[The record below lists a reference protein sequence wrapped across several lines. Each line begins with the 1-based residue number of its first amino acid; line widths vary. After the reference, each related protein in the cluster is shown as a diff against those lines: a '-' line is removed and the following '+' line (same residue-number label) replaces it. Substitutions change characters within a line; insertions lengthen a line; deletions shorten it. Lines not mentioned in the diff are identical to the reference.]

1 MKLASITIFAAL
13 MLGTIAQAQD
23 FVPFVIPMTPN
34 EKSLITL
41 ASPPIP
47 TGGQP
52 MTVRDGHF
60 FVGDKRF
67 RVWGVN
73 LCFGASFPTHADAER
88 LAARLAAG
96 GVNSVRFHH
105 MDTSAWPN
113 GILDPK
119 DLSKLHPEAVERLD
133 YLINELAKRGIYA
146 NVNLHVGAKAS
157 KWLGLPDPGTDYDKI
172 VDLFT
177 PEIFEAQKK
186 YARDLLGHENPYRKM
201 RPADDPAVGFVEI
214 TNEDSFFMWDG
225 PQRLPGL
232 PEFYAK
238 ILRGKYIEW
247 LKKEYGSADKLREA
261 WAKGAEPLGDSLITD
276 PDFKVAAAD
285 AKTPHWDLE
294 QHAPAAAKATPLAD
308 MPHAVRLEVSK
319 VSGTDWHLQFRFN
332 PIRVESG
339 RYYTLTFRARADQP
353 RQLAYGVGMNHEPWQ
368 TLGLWGGAAL
378 TKEWKTFSAGFLA
391 TATDDVARLSFTIG
405 NAAGAL
411 EIADVVLAPGG
422 REGLRKGESLEEGS
436 VALFSQGGETLAR
449 GTDRIRFLADTE
461 KAYFDGMRTFLKK
474 DLGLKALVTGTIVFG
489 PAGLWAQ
496 SGMDYI
502 DGHSYWR
509 HPSFP
514 GRAWDMSNWIVD
526 QSAMVDHPGG
536 TLPALAAQRVAGK
549 PYTVSEYLHPAPNDY
564 QAECV
569 PEIASFA
576 AAQDWDG
583 IWLFAYSHRGGPID
597 SDHFT
602 SFFDIDANPAKWGFM
617 PAGAVIFR
625 DGGIAPLAAETLISV
640 KGADGPEKE
649 LARLALA
656 RGNDMWGAIQAVN
669 GVKWEDLMQARLAVT
684 LAGQTGATQGDGNHG
699 FGIRWQKTPEGKGSF
714 TAQGKAGNVCVGHP
728 PQDGWGRL
736 EVESPAFAV
745 VATAPLDGKPGTQ
758 SERIL
763 LTACGRCEN
772 TDMQFSAD
780 RRTVGT
786 NWGKG
791 PVRIEAVKGSLP
803 LPPGK
808 WKCQALAPDGTAS
821 AEVKLEYDAPGG
833 CQILKLS
840 PEYKT
845 MWYLLTPAK

>member
-1 MKLASITIFAAL
+1 
-13 MLGTIAQAQD
+13 
-23 FVPFVIPMTPN
+23 
-34 EKSLITL
+34 
-41 ASPPIP
+41 
-47 TGGQP
+47 
-52 MTVRDGHF
+52 
-60 FVGDKRF
+60 
-67 RVWGVN
+67 
-73 LCFGASFPTHADAER
+73 
-88 LAARLAAG
+88 
-96 GVNSVRFHH
+96 
-105 MDTSAWPN
+105 MDTQAWPS

-119 DLSKLHPEAVERLD
+119 NLSKLHPEAVERLD

-201 RPADDPAVGFVEI
+201 RLADDPAVGFVEI

-225 PQRLPGL
+225 PQRLSAL

-247 LKKEYGSADKLREA
+247 LKKEYGSSDKLRDA
-261 WAKGAEPLGDSLITD
+261 WAKGAEPLGENLVTD

-285 AKTPHWDLE
+285 VKTPHWDLE

-308 MPHAVRLEVSK
+308 PPRRAVRLEVGK
-319 VSGTDWHLQFRFN
+319 VSGTDWHVQFRFN
-332 PIRVESG
+332 PIKVESG
-339 RYYTLTFRARADQP
+339 RYYTLTFRARADEP
-353 RQLAYGVGMNHEPWQ
+353 RQLTYGVGMNHEPWSG
-368 TLGLWGGAAL
+368 LGLWGGASL
-378 TKEWKTFSAGFLA
+378 TKEWTTFSAGFLA

-405 NAAGAL
+405 NATGAL

-436 VALFSQGGETLAR
+436 VVLFSQGGETLAR

-496 SGMDYI
+496 SDMDYI

-509 HPSFP
+509 HPEFP
-514 GRAWDMSNWIVD
+514 GRAWDMNNWIVD
-526 QSAMVDHPGG
+526 QSAMVDRPGG

-549 PYTVSEYLHPAPNDY
+549 PYTVSEYNHPAPNDF

-569 PEIASFA
+569 PEIAAFA

-583 IWLFAYSHRGGPID
+583 IWLFAYSHRGGPLD
-597 SDHFT
+597 ADHFT
-602 SFFDIDANPAKWGFM
+602 SFFDMDANPAKWGFM
-617 PAGAVIFR
+617 PAGAIIFR
-625 DGGIAPLAAETLISV
+625 DGGIAPLSGETLISV

-649 LARLALA
+649 LARLALE
-656 RGNDMWGAIQAVN
+656 RGNDMWGAIQAVK

-684 LAGQTGATQGDGNHG
+684 LTGQTGATPGDAKPGTAV
-699 FGIRWQKTPEGKGSF
+699 RWQKPPEGKGCF
-714 TAQGKAGNVCVGHP
+714 MAMGDEGAVFVGYMARS
-728 PQDGWGRL
+728 DRKT
-736 EVESPAFAV
+736 ESPTFAAIAM
-745 VATAPLDGKPGTQ
+745 VALDGKPWTQ
-758 SERIL
+758 SQAVL
-763 LTACGRCEN
+763 LTACVRCEN

-786 NWGKG
+786 RWGKG
-791 PVRIEAVKGSLP
+791 PVRIEAVKGSFALP
-803 LPPGK
+803 MGK
-808 WKCQALAPDGTAS
+808 WKCQALTPGGTAS
-821 AEVKLEYDAPGG
+821 AEVKLQDDAPGD
-833 CQILKLS
+833 CQILGMS